1 MKNKI
6 VELSDRRYGPDH
18 HIWDNN
24 GTWWCHLSL
33 ARTRGRAK
41 RIRFSLHTNNR
52 REAQRR
58 RDQIMS
64 ATEAKAKALLK
75 TWRSAP
81 SH

>member
-6 VELSDRRYGPDH
+6 VELPDRHYGPDH

-33 ARTRGRAK
+33 GRRSGRAK

-52 REAQRR
+52 KEARQRR
-58 RDQIMS
+58 DLIMS
-64 ATEAKAKALLK
+64 ANEAKAKTLLAK
-75 TWRSAP
+75 WRAAR
-81 SH
+81 